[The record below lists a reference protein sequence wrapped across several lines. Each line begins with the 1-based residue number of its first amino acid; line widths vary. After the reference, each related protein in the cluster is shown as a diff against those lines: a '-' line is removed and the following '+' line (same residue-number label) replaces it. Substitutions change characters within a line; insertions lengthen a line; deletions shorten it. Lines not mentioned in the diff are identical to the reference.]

1 VTTSSGI
8 MGHLSTKFTSA
19 VFDCTKGRL
28 YAGCQGIKVWNS
40 IVDGKVKIKALQ
52 VETLSK
58 ALLKERQIS

>member
-1 VTTSSGI
+1 

-28 YAGCQGIKVWNS
+28 YAGCQGIKIWNS

-58 ALLKERQIS
+58 ALLKER

>member
-1 VTTSSGI
+1 
-8 MGHLSTKFTSA
+8 MGHLSTKLTSA

-28 YAGCQGIKVWNS
+28 YTGCQGIKIWNA

-58 ALLKERQIS
+58 ALLKER